1 MEQPIPSINL
11 LKVAGDET
19 EVIFVDALDEEC

>member
-11 LKVAGDET
+11 LKVADET